1 MHNAQSTMHNAQ
13 CTMHN
18 AQCTMHN
25 APCNAQRTMQ
35 VPLLTAQCTLHT
47 LLCLMPNAGAARL
60 LNFSRWLQQNVVA
73 EDFVVVKMDI
83 EGSEYEVLPSLLRSR
98 AVTLVDEL
106 LLEVQ
111 YSRMEG
117 HLTLTLT
124 LTLPLTLP
132 LPLTLTRCTTAATRG
147 RTRTAA
153 PTARRSAPRRRNR
166 APRASI
172 GLRRCGA
179 ASHLPAH

>member
-1 MHNAQSTMHNAQ
+1 MQNAQ
-13 CTMHN
+13 CTIMPN
-18 AQCTMHN
+18 AQN
-25 APCNAQRTMQ
+25 AKRQMLNAKCRMPSPQCPMQ
-35 VPLLTAQCTLHT
+35 VP
-47 LLCLMPNAGAARL
+47 L

-106 LLEVQ
+106 LLEVH

>member
-1 MHNAQSTMHNAQ
+1 
-13 CTMHN
+13 
-18 AQCTMHN
+18 
-25 APCNAQRTMQ
+25 MQ
-35 VPLLTAQCTLHT
+35 VP
-47 LLCLMPNAGAARL
+47 L

-106 LLEVQ
+106 LLEVH

-166 APRASI
+166 APRVSI
-172 GLRRCGA
+172 GRRRCAG
-179 ASHLPAH
+179 

>member
-1 MHNAQSTMHNAQ
+1 
-13 CTMHN
+13 
-18 AQCTMHN
+18 
-25 APCNAQRTMQ
+25 MQ
-35 VPLLTAQCTLHT
+35 VP
-47 LLCLMPNAGAARL
+47 L

-106 LLEVQ
+106 LLEVH

-132 LPLTLTRCTTAATRG
+132 LPLTLTRCRC
-147 RTRTAA
+147 
-153 PTARRSAPRRRNR
+153 ARALSP
-166 APRASI
+166 
-172 GLRRCGA
+172 
-179 ASHLPAH
+179 